1 MEFWRY
7 YRIIRRRRWLI
18 LLGMVICVGAVY
30 ALDRSTP
37 KLYTGGVALMESRGM
52 SKEGVS
58 VYPDPQM
65 MIQDAQLRISNLTRI
80 ARSQS
85 VLEPAFTTLSDL
97 GLRSTLQEIQAG
109 LDIAPDRDSTILMI
123 KVTLPNK
130 EDAYTA
136 ADVIA
141 KQFMVRYAEINNA
154 AVGKSREF
162 IESQLESTRL
172 AMVAAQNALRNEQER
187 SGVVAVELQSQ
198 SVVQRLAQAK
208 TDLNQATAAYKNS
221 IAAERSLKSEISG
234 LDKWITTSE
243 QTARDPNWQTLKAR
257 LTELETQKAAM
268 TTGAPGQPKRLPNHP
283 DVQLIDGQIKE
294 TSEKLKEVQET
305 YLAAQ
310 SKSMNPNWMNTRDK
324 WVTVQ
329 MEKVGS
335 DARREA
341 AASVLADVK
350 SELSELP
357 QKAAK
362 LTELEADVRVAT
374 DTYLTMRH
382 KLDEAR
388 LAEQRVNTEQA
399 LRTIE
404 GPYVIPV
411 DKRTTLK
418 LVLALLLSPLLG
430 IGVALML
437 HYTDNTVKTAQ
448 DAERLLGLPV
458 IAAVPD
464 AKAHSLPRQSC
475 PEIMDVAYQMLTSS
489 LWIASQNHSI
499 NAFAVVSA
507 EPDAG
512 RSVTASNLAVALAK
526 EGARVVLVDAD
537 LRQPAQHLIF
547 GIENK
552 TGLTNVLSGAAVWD
566 EVLAE
571 TRVQGLLL
579 VPSGP
584 VPGNPVQL
592 LRSSEMK
599 QFVEEVGQVADF
611 VIFDT
616 PAGVAFPDP
625 VLVSTMVGS
634 AIVVHSAGRV
644 PRGSEAELRAKLESV
659 GVRLLGAVLNKVKRE
674 DSSGYF
680 HYHRSYEGVTAA
692 QLPAGKKLVSR

>member
-18 LLGMVICVGAVY
+18 LLGMVICVGAVF
-30 ALDRSTP
+30 AMDRSTP

-65 MIQDAQLRISNLTRI
+65 MIQDVQLRISNLTRI
-80 ARSQS
+80 ARSPS
-85 VLEPAFTTLSDL
+85 VLQPAFTTLNDL
-97 GLRSTLQEIQAG
+97 GLRSTLPEIQGG
-109 LDIAPDRDSTILMI
+109 LEIAPDRDSTILVI
-123 KVTLPNK
+123 KVTLPNQ

-141 KQFMVRYAEINNA
+141 KQFIVRYGEINNA

-162 IESQLESTRL
+162 IESQLESTRK
-172 AMVAAQNALRNEQER
+172 AMVAAQDALRAKQEEY
-187 SGVVAVELQSQ
+187 GVVAVDMQSQ
-198 SVVQRLAQAK
+198 SIVQRLAQAK
-208 TDLNQATAAYKNS
+208 NDLNQSTAAYQNAV
-221 IAAERSLKSEISG
+221 AAERALAREMRSLQEWTVSA
-234 LDKWITTSE
+234 E
-243 QTARDPNWQTLKAR
+243 QTSRDPNWQFLKGE
-257 LTELETQKAAM
+257 LVKLETQKFAW
-268 TTGAPGQPKRLPNHP
+268 TTGAPGQPRKLDNHP
-283 DVQLIDGQIKE
+283 DVQFINRQIEE
-294 TSEKLKEVQET
+294 TKSKLQDMQET
-305 YLAAQ
+305 YMSAQ
-310 SKSMNPNWMNTRDK
+310 SKSKNPNWTSSKDK
-324 WVTVQ
+324 WIVVQ
-329 MEKVGS
+329 LDKVGS
-335 DARREA
+335 AARREA
-341 AASVLADVK
+341 ASAVLADVR
-350 SELSELP
+350 SELASMPE
-357 QKAAK
+357 KAAK
-362 LTELEADVRVAT
+362 LAELDTNVRVAT
-374 DTYLTMRH
+374 QTYGNMRQ

-388 LAEQRVNTEQA
+388 LAEQRVNTDQA
-399 LRTIE
+399 LRLLE
-404 GPYVIPV
+404 GPYVTEKN
-411 DKRTTLK
+411 KRSGLK
-418 LVLALLLSPLLG
+418 LMLAFLLSPLLG
-430 IGVALML
+430 IGVAFML

-458 IAAVPD
+458 HAAVPD
-464 AKAHSLPRQSC
+464 ARAHSLPRQSC
-475 PEIMDVAYQMLTSS
+475 PEIIDVAYQMLTSS

-499 NAFAVVSA
+499 NSFAVVSA

-512 RSVTASNLAVALAK
+512 RTVTASNLAVALAK
-526 EGARVVLVDAD
+526 DGARVVLVDAD

-547 GIENK
+547 GVENK
-552 TGLTNVLSGAAVWD
+552 VGLTNVLSGAAVWD

-584 VPGNPVQL
+584 VPGNPVKL

-599 QFVEEVGQVADF
+599 QFVEEVRQVADF

-644 PRGSEAELRAKLESV
+644 PRGSEAELKAKLEST
-659 GVRLLGAVLNKVKRE
+659 GVRLLGAVLNKVRRE

-680 HYHRSYEGVTAA
+680 HYHRSYEGVTVG
-692 QLPAGKKLVSR
+692 QLPGGKGIAVK